1 MKRTF
6 TAILAACTLSFFSC
20 DKENDTNPI
29 EGQWFIRTKIEQ
41 VASAQETT
49 TTLYKVYKKMDVG
62 SKRYVTFNFTGNNLI
77 TEEYTRDPNIN
88 KDIVIRQD
96 FEYRTTG
103 DKIILKDKTGKETT
117 YNFTFTGLSSK
128 SLKLEFLE
136 NIMDPNQGQ
145 ISKSSKVLLIREFP
159 IDESEGEVL
168 PPPPNLTPPTE
179 AN

>member
-49 TTLYKVYKKMDVG
+49 TTLYKVYKRMDVG
-62 SKRYVTFNFTGNNLI
+62 SKRYVTFNFSGNKLT
-77 TEEYTRDPNIN
+77 TEEYTRDLNIN
-88 KDIVIRQD
+88 KDVVIRHEYD
-96 FEYRTTG
+96 YRTT
-103 DKIILKDKTGKETT
+103 DNKIILKDNSGKETS

-128 SLKLEFLE
+128 SLKLNFLE

-145 ISKSSKVLLIREFP
+145 ISKSSTVLLIREFP
-159 IDESEGEVL
+159 IDDSEGEVL
-168 PPPPNLTPPTE
+168 SPPNLTPPTE